1 MSSATQPTLAID
13 LLLAGTY
20 RITRFIGKGGMGEV
34 YEATHSRLSGR
45 YAVKLLR
52 KEVGAIEEAIRRF
65 KQEAEITSRLRHPN
79 IVQVI
84 DFAQMDD
91 GAAFMVMEFL
101 EGHDL
106 AEELRIKG
114 PLPLPRVL
122 DLANQIANGLAAAH
136 AEGIVHRDLKPAN
149 IFLSPLRGSNRELAK
164 IVDFGISKIRAAT
177 TGLTQTQTII
187 GTPQYMAPE
196 QARGLTKSIDAH
208 TDQFAFAVIVYEML
222 AGRPA
227 FEGDGVA
234 SVLYQV
240 VHEPAQSLVSLGRP
254 VSPEID
260 AVIARGMSKN
270 SADRYESVEAF
281 TAALAEAAGRPVSV
295 PSVTDDAAFRA
306 TAYLP
311 GPAAFPNTLTPSND
325 LEANRSATQKPV
337 ASTTTFRDASGELAQ
352 LNDAEALVTQRV
364 ATRKKKLALFGAAGG
379 VAVLGILAVL
389 FSSSDITT
397 QQAAAVAQAPGPA
410 QFTAPAAPAPRP
422 TAPTLISVEID
433 GSPPGLSVTV
443 DGVATALPLEL
454 AAGSQKHRVVFSAPG
469 FVPQQRML
477 GGQRDI
483 AIELALKPVAKPL
496 PERRKPAS
504 TVAREKPKPKR
515 QSANVVTDL

>member
-1 MSSATQPTLAID
+1 MNIAPQPTLSND
-13 LLLAGTY
+13 LILAGTY

-34 YEATHSRLSGR
+34 YEAAHARLSGR
-45 YAVKLLR
+45 YAVKLLL

-106 AEELRIKG
+106 AEELRAKG

-149 IFLSPLRGSNRELAK
+149 IFLSPLRGSNREIAK

-196 QARGLTKSIDAH
+196 QARGITKSIDSR

-227 FEGDGVA
+227 FEGEGVA

-240 VHEPAQSLVSLGRP
+240 VHEPAPSLISLGRP
-254 VSPEID
+254 VSYEID

-270 SADRYESVEAF
+270 AADRYDSVEAF
-281 TAALAEAAGRPVSV
+281 TTALSEAAGRPVTASAK
-295 PSVTDDAAFRA
+295 TDDAALRA
-306 TAYLP
+306 TAYQ
-311 GPAAFPNTLTPSND
+311 PAPSPFPNTLTPSND
-325 LEANRSATQKPV
+325 LESKRPATQKPV

-352 LNDAEALVTQRV
+352 LNDDDRFVTQQI
-364 ATRKKKLALFGAAGG
+364 AARKKKLALFGAAGAT
-379 VAVLGILAVL
+379 AVIGIFAVL
-389 FSSSDITT
+389 FSSGSSKTESP
-397 QQAAAVAQAPGPA
+397 VAQKRETA
-410 QFTAPAAPAPRP
+410 QVAAPAAPLPKPAG
-422 TAPTLISVEID
+422 PTLISVEIE

-443 DGVATALPLEL
+443 DGVTTALPLEL
-454 AAGSQKHRVVFSAPG
+454 AAGTVKHKVIFSAPG
-469 FVPQQRML
+469 FVPQERIL

-483 AIELALKPVAKPL
+483 AIELNLKPLAKPMQ
-496 PERRKPAS
+496 EQRKPEPTA
-504 TVAREKPKPKR
+504 VREKPKPRR

>member
-1 MSSATQPTLAID
+1 MSNAPQPSLAND

-34 YEATHSRLSGR
+34 YEAAHARLSGR
-45 YAVKLLR
+45 YAVKLLL

-106 AEELRIKG
+106 AEELRLKG
-114 PLPLPRVL
+114 ALPIPRVL
-122 DLANQIANGLAAAH
+122 DLTNQIANGLAAAH

-196 QARGLTKSIDAH
+196 QARGLTKAIDAR
-208 TDQFAFAVIVYEML
+208 TDQFAFAAIVYEML

-227 FEGDGVA
+227 FEGEGVA

-240 VHEPAQSLVSLGRP
+240 VHEPAHSLISLGRP
-254 VSPEID
+254 VSAEID
-260 AVIARGMSKN
+260 AVVARGMSKN
-270 SADRYESVEAF
+270 PADRYESVEAF
-281 TAALAEAAGRPVSV
+281 TAAFSEAAGRPAGA

-311 GPAAFPNTLTPSND
+311 GPSAFPNTLTPGND
-325 LEANRSATQKPV
+325 LEANRPATQKPV

-352 LNDAEALVTQRV
+352 QSDEEAFVTQRI
-364 ATRKKKLALFGAAGG
+364 AARKKKIAIFGGAGG
-379 VAVLGILAVL
+379 VAVVGIVAVL
-389 FSSSDITT
+389 FSGSGKKEQT
-397 QQAAAVAQAPGPA
+397 APVVAQAP
-410 QFTAPAAPAPRP
+410 APTQIAAPAPTP
-422 TAPTLISVEID
+422 KPAAPTLISVEIA
-433 GSPPGLSVTV
+433 GAPPGLSVTV

-454 AAGSQKHRVVFSAPG
+454 AAGSAKHKVVFSAPG
-469 FVPQQRML
+469 FVPQERML

-483 AIELALKPVAKPL
+483 AIELNLKAVANPL
-496 PERRKPAS
+496 PRPSKPEPT
-504 TVAREKPKPKR
+504 TVREKSKPRR